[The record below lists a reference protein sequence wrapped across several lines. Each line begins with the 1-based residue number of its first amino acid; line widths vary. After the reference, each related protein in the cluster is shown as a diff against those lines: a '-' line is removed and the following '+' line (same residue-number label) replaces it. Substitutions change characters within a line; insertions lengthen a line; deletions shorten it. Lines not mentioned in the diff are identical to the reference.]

1 MQLLFQV
8 SSLHYEYQHDDV
20 VTDSNWTQT
29 LPALVLLLVR
39 LVLELVLSAGPGP
52 GPAVAADVLR
62 AL

>member
-20 VTDSNWTQT
+20 VTDRHTSQM
-29 LPALVLLLVR
+29 VLLLVR

-52 GPAVAADVLR
+52 AVAADVLR

>member
-8 SSLHYEYQHDDV
+8 SSVHYEDQHDDV

-29 LPALVLLLVR
+29 LPALVLLLLVR
-39 LVLELVLSAGPGP
+39 RVLELVLSAGPGP
-52 GPAVAADVLR
+52 AVAAAVLL

>member
-8 SSLHYEYQHDDV
+8 SSLHYEYQHADV
-20 VTDSNWTQT
+20 VTDRHTSQM
-29 LPALVLLLVR
+29 VLLLVR
-39 LVLELVLSAGPGP
+39 LPVVLELVLSAGQ

>member
-39 LVLELVLSAGPGP
+39 LVLELVLSAGQ
-52 GPAVAADVLR
+52 GPAVAADALR